1 MFRGGRFTTRLAIL
15 AIPMTLGVAGAGV
28 PWAEAGSVQAED
40 EPCKNVAL
48 SLLPISLCKV
58 QP

>member
-1 MFRGGRFTTRLAIL
+1 MFRGRFSKRLAIL
-15 AIPMTLGVAGAGV
+15 VIPMTLGVAGAGV
-28 PWAEAGSVQAED
+28 PWAEASHVQAED

-48 SLLPISLCKV
+48 SLLPISICRL

>member
-1 MFRGGRFTTRLAIL
+1 MPRGRFTTRLAVL
-15 AIPMTLGVAGAGV
+15 AISTTFGVAGVGV
-28 PWAEAGSVQAED
+28 PWAEAGSAQAED

-58 QP
+58 DP

>member
-1 MFRGGRFTTRLAIL
+1 MSRGRFGTRLAIL

-28 PWAEAGSVQAED
+28 PWAEAVSVQSED

-48 SLLPISLCKV
+48 SLLPLSLCKV
-58 QP
+58 DP